1 MPIKLLNTIA
11 LVIITGAFSS
21 CLNDK
26 GFDERDYPEDI
37 ARIILPKCAT
47 SGCHNT
53 ASKDAASGLSLS
65 TWAEMME
72 GSRNGAV
79 TIPYTYPQS
88 SMFLFTNTYDDIGIS
103 VPPSM
108 PYNQQPLT
116 REEVLTLRYW
126 ISEGAP
132 NKEGYVKFSD
142 NPTRQKYYVV
152 NRGCDLVAVMDR
164 QTDLIMRFVKTTF
177 NLDIEYAEEI
187 HISPDGQY
195 WYVTSRA
202 GQVIQKYRTSDDSY
216 VGALLLDAGAWKSF
230 CIMPDSKKAWVV
242 NAAQN
247 GEIAY
252 LNLENMEVIN
262 KFSGSTHFARPY
274 GICFNANLNVL
285 YIGAE
290 NGNLFHKV
298 DITNP
303 ANPQF
308 NEIVIPMGQ
317 LPDTASAISPKQVFL
332 HPDGTKYYVACK
344 GIGAVKVFDASNDN
358 LISTIQVGVGPETF
372 AYSSSKNYLV
382 VACTED
388 TLSFPEKRGSIS
400 FIDCS
405 SNSVIKKLH
414 PGSQPHGMVVDEL
427 NNRLI
432 VANRNFSEDG
442 PKPHHVTECE
452 GRNGYISYVSLATL
466 EMASTRRY
474 EVSVDPINIV
484 MRE

>member
-1 MPIKLLNTIA
+1 MLNKLTNIIA
-11 LVIITGAFSS
+11 LVTITGAFSS

-37 ARIILPKCAT
+37 ARIIIPKCAT
-47 SGCHNT
+47 SGCHNA

-79 TIPYTYPQS
+79 TIPHSYPQS
-88 SMFLFTNTYDDIGIS
+88 SMFLFTNTYEDIGVS

-108 PYNQQPLT
+108 PYNQAPLS
-116 REEVLTLRYW
+116 RDEVLSLRYW

-132 NKEGYVKFSD
+132 NKDGFVKFTD
-142 NPTRQKYYVV
+142 NPNRQKYYVV

-164 QTDLIMRFVKTTF
+164 QTDLIIRYVKTTF

-195 WYVTSRA
+195 WYITSKA

-216 VGALLLDAGAWKSF
+216 VGTLLLDEGVWKSF
-230 CIMPDSKKAWVV
+230 CITPDSKKAWVV
-242 NAAQN
+242 NTIQN
-247 GEIAY
+247 GELAY
-252 LNLENMEVIN
+252 LDLENMEVIN
-262 KFSGSTHFARPY
+262 KFNSINNFAKPY
-274 GICFNANLNVL
+274 GICINANTL

-290 NGNLFHKV
+290 KGNMIHKV
-298 DITNP
+298 DISDPNSPGFTDLVITN
-303 ANPQF
+303 
-308 NEIVIPMGQ
+308 GQ
-317 LPDTASAISPKQVFL
+317 TPDTTSIVAPSQIFL
-332 HPDGTKYYVACK
+332 HPDGNKYYIACK
-344 GIGAVKVFDASNDN
+344 GTGEVKVFNTANDN
-358 LISTIQVGVGPETF
+358 LITTIQVGIGPEAFT
-372 AYSSSKNYLV
+372 YSSSKDYLI

-388 TLSFPEKRGSIS
+388 TLSFPEKRGSVS

-405 SNSVIKKLH
+405 SNSVIKKLYV
-414 PGSQPHGMVVDEL
+414 GSQPHGMVVDEL
-427 NNRLI
+427 NNRII

-452 GRNGYISYVSLATL
+452 GRNGYISYVNLNTL
-466 EMASTRRY
+466 EMASAKRY
-474 EVSVDPINIV
+474 EVSVDPIFVV